1 MKNVMGACGHFINKW
16 APRLIPNT
24 WLLTLLCVALSF
36 HAVYAQADELPKA
49 EKGWAYYCSGERL
62 DPYYDSPNAI
72 VILKLRMEDVRHD
85 KKAMLYCETDKVDE
99 RFILESLF
107 LPGDR
112 RIRGAILF
120 KVPVIIDGKAYQ
132 FEMVTGSGPMANY
145 QQQGK
150 LKSFNLKKKICGIA
164 SKANELGLFVATY
177 NENRMGC
184 NRIPFTAFGFVN
196 SKDNPVEISCFGDGK
211 CSHYFFYREWRF
223 YVRKVPRDLLPKWR
237 DLQQQFVKAVEERV
251 VLYLAPDG
259 CIGSFNCETLSGL
272 VYKNASN

>member
-1 MKNVMGACGHFINKW
+1 MRNVMGTCGLLINKW
-16 APRLIPNT
+16 VPTLSPNA
-24 WLLTLLCVALSF
+24 WFLTLLCAALSF
-36 HAVYAQADELPKA
+36 HTVYAQADELPKA

-72 VILKLRMEDVRHD
+72 IILKLRKEDVRHD

-99 RFILESLF
+99 RFIIESLF

-112 RIRGAILF
+112 RIRGVISF

-150 LKSFNLKKKICGIA
+150 LERFNSKRKICGMA

-177 NENRMGC
+177 REKKMGC

-196 SKDNPVEISCFGDGK
+196 SKDNPVEISCFDHGK
-211 CSHYFFYREWRF
+211 CSHYFFYREWKF

-237 DLQQQFVKAVEERV
+237 DLHQQFVKAVEERV

-259 CIGSFNCETLSGL
+259 CIGSFNCEALSGL
-272 VYKNASN
+272 VYKNANH